1 MSLAW
6 RQFHEGQIRPF
17 QQDNQEPSL
26 RNTKIVDTT
35 QRKWASEFAIG
46 GEFNKYEQV
55 TGWSKNRVFS
65 SELNK
70 GVADQGRTLARR
82 GLRAPSRQGLKYGQI
97 PPEIA
102 QMKAQK
108 VELAKAALLNH
119 ERKEVEYAF
128 NAVFNSVS
136 ASEEMVAI
144 SNFLYDM
151 FYHREDVHPVVLRH
165 VSDLLLAVIP
175 DDTTSKTEIQLA
187 LRTRM

>member
-1 MSLAW
+1 M
-6 RQFHEGQIRPF
+6 
-17 QQDNQEPSL
+17 
-26 RNTKIVDTT
+26 
-35 QRKWASEFAIG
+35 
-46 GEFNKYEQV
+46 
-55 TGWSKNRVFS
+55 
-65 SELNK
+65 
-70 GVADQGRTLARR
+70 ADQGRTLARR

-151 FYHREDVHPVVLRH
+151 FYHREDVHLRH

-187 LRTRM
+187 LVDIRKDLGLATYSDVVIPDPEVDNPTYDEKTNEQNLQPGQTF